1 MFTLIYLNG
10 RFNRPDTLQPFLET
24 NVGKYPLMQIDCV
37 TPYHGTERG
46 MVEELCRYLSG
57 IDPKIGVTYNL
68 TQNISQET
76 NSKGTFISFMVIQ
89 VHVSEINKFN

>member
-1 MFTLIYLNG
+1 
-10 RFNRPDTLQPFLET
+10 
-24 NVGKYPLMQIDCV
+24 
-37 TPYHGTERG
+37 

-57 IDPKIGVTYNL
+57 IDPKIEVTYNL

-76 NSKGTFISFMVIQ
+76 NSKGTFIFFMVIQ